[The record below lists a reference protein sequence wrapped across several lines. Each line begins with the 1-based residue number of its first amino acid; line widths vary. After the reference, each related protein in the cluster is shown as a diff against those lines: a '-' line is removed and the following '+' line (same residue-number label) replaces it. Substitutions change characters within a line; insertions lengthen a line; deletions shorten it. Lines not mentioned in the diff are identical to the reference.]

1 MYCIECGSPIEA
13 STRTCPAC
21 RFQQP
26 LEEFADVEPG
36 LAPTGPKTVL
46 PVRFID
52 SPPKPA
58 SKTRLAPAIAVFIA
72 LCISTGLSVY
82 LLTRQAPERTIK
94 PTDAAPAETETKSK

>member
-21 RFQQP
+21 RFPQP

-36 LAPTGPKTVL
+36 LTPTGPRTVL
-46 PVRFID
+46 PVRFLD
-52 SPPKPA
+52 TPPKPA
-58 SKTRLAPAIAVFIA
+58 SKARLAPAIAVFIA

-82 LLTRQAPERTIK
+82 LLTRQVPEPTTKPAEAP
-94 PTDAAPAETETKSK
+94 PAETEAKSN